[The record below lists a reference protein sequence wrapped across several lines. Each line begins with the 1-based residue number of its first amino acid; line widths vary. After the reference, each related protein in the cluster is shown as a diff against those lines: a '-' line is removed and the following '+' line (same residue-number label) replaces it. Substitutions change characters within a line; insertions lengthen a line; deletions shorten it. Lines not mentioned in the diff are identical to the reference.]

1 MSTLRRRWRFTGT
14 VQGVGFRYYAR
25 AAALHLGLTGWVA
38 NNWDGSVTLEA
49 QGDRAALEDTIRR
62 YTHYVAAVAARAL
75 APEPLR
81 EDLEE
86 VVSDTFL
93 ALWRSRESLDP
104 VRSLRPWLAVTAR
117 NLAIDRVR
125 RRRETDAIPDHLPDS
140 RPGPEELAE
149 RNQLHSQLRRLVDGM
164 EEPDRTLFRRYYF
177 EEEPLHQVA
186 KELGLN
192 QATARTRLARGRHKL
207 REALCGKGGT
217 PCVQSHS

>member
-1 MSTLRRRWRFTGT
+1 MDETGL
-14 VQGVGFRYYAR
+14 VL
-25 AAALHLGLTGWVA
+25 AL
-38 NNWDGSVTLEA
+38 A

-81 EDLEE
+81 EDLEKW
-86 VVSDTFL
+86 SPTPFSPCG
-93 ALWRSRESLDP
+93 AAGNRWTRSAPSGHG
-104 VRSLRPWLAVTAR
+104 WAVTAR

-149 RNQLHSQLRRLVDGM
+149 RNQLHSQLRRLVDSM

>member
-1 MSTLRRRWRFTGT
+1 MDETGL
-14 VQGVGFRYYAR
+14 VL
-25 AAALHLGLTGWVA
+25 AL
-38 NNWDGSVTLEA
+38 A

-125 RRRETDAIPDHLPDS
+125 RRRETDAIQTIFPTAGRAPKSWRSGTSSTVSSGGWWTAWRS
-140 RPGPEELAE
+140 RTGLCSGAIT
-149 RNQLHSQLRRLVDGM
+149 LRRS
-164 EEPDRTLFRRYYF
+164 RC
-177 EEEPLHQVA
+177 
-186 KELGLN
+186 
-192 QATARTRLARGRHKL
+192 TRWPKSWG
-207 REALCGKGGT
+207 
-217 PCVQSHS
+217 

>member
-1 MSTLRRRWRFTGT
+1 MDETGL
-14 VQGVGFRYYAR
+14 VL
-25 AAALHLGLTGWVA
+25 AL
-38 NNWDGSVTLEA
+38 A

-140 RPGPEELAE
+140 WRSGTSSTVSSDGWWTAWRSRTGLCSGAIT
-149 RNQLHSQLRRLVDGM
+149 LRRS
-164 EEPDRTLFRRYYF
+164 RC
-177 EEEPLHQVA
+177 
-186 KELGLN
+186 
-192 QATARTRLARGRHKL
+192 TRWPKSWG
-207 REALCGKGGT
+207 
-217 PCVQSHS
+217 

>member
-1 MSTLRRRWRFTGT
+1 MDETGL
-14 VQGVGFRYYAR
+14 VL
-25 AAALHLGLTGWVA
+25 AL
-38 NNWDGSVTLEA
+38 A

-125 RRRETDAIPDHLPDS
+125 RRRETDAIPDHLPD
-140 RPGPEELAE
+140 
-149 RNQLHSQLRRLVDGM
+149 
-164 EEPDRTLFRRYYF
+164 RTLFRRYYF

>member
-1 MSTLRRRWRFTGT
+1 MDETGL
-14 VQGVGFRYYAR
+14 VL
-25 AAALHLGLTGWVA
+25 AL
-38 NNWDGSVTLEA
+38 A

-117 NLAIDRVR
+117 NLAIY
-125 RRRETDAIPDHLPDS
+125 S
-140 RPGPEELAE
+140 
-149 RNQLHSQLRRLVDGM
+149 
-164 EEPDRTLFRRYYF
+164 Y
-177 EEEPLHQVA
+177 
-186 KELGLN
+186 
-192 QATARTRLARGRHKL
+192 
-207 REALCGKGGT
+207 CGYKR
-217 PCVQSHS
+217 SL

>member
-1 MSTLRRRWRFTGT
+1 MDETGL
-14 VQGVGFRYYAR
+14 VL
-25 AAALHLGLTGWVA
+25 AL
-38 NNWDGSVTLEA
+38 A

-117 NLAIDRVR
+117 NL
-125 RRRETDAIPDHLPDS
+125 
-140 RPGPEELAE
+140 
-149 RNQLHSQLRRLVDGM
+149 
-164 EEPDRTLFRRYYF
+164 FRRYYF

-186 KELGLN
+186 KEMGLN

>member
-1 MSTLRRRWRFTGT
+1 MDETGL
-14 VQGVGFRYYAR
+14 VL
-25 AAALHLGLTGWVA
+25 AL
-38 NNWDGSVTLEA
+38 A

-149 RNQLHSQLRRLVDGM
+149 RNQLHSQLRDEDRRCDRGAHRDGLHAAVHLVPLQGY
-164 EEPDRTLFRRYYF
+164 PFRDQRD
-177 EEEPLHQVA
+177 A
-186 KELGLN
+186 G
-192 QATARTRLARGRHKL
+192 ARA
-207 REALCGKGGT
+207 
-217 PCVQSHS
+217 

>member
-1 MSTLRRRWRFTGT
+1 MDETGL
-14 VQGVGFRYYAR
+14 VL
-25 AAALHLGLTGWVA
+25 AL
-38 NNWDGSVTLEA
+38 A

-149 RNQLHSQLRRLVDGM
+149 RNQLHSQ
-164 EEPDRTLFRRYYF
+164 FRRYYF

>member
-1 MSTLRRRWRFTGT
+1 MDETGL
-14 VQGVGFRYYAR
+14 VL
-25 AAALHLGLTGWVA
+25 AL
-38 NNWDGSVTLEA
+38 A

-93 ALWRSRESLDP
+93 ALWRSRELLDP

-125 RRRETDAIPDHLPDS
+125 RRRETDAIPDQLPDS

-149 RNQLHSQLRRLVDGM
+149 RNQLHSQLRRLVDSM

>member
-1 MSTLRRRWRFTGT
+1 MDETGL
-14 VQGVGFRYYAR
+14 VL
-25 AAALHLGLTGWVA
+25 AL
-38 NNWDGSVTLEA
+38 A

-149 RNQLHSQLRRLVDGM
+149 RNQLHSQLRRLVDSM

-177 EEEPLHQVA
+177 EEGPLHQVA